1 MVEILK
7 ALSDENRMRIVNIL
21 LPGELCVCEIEYLLN
36 MTQTNVSRH
45 LKILKTAGIIER
57 NKQAQWI
64 HYHISES
71 FKEKNPDLVRYIQ
84 DNMDNIPACRADKEN
99 YSKYRESGCGCA
111 QIRKIMRGE

>member
-1 MVEILK
+1 MVDILK
-7 ALSDENRMRIVNIL
+7 ALSDENRIRIVNIL

-71 FKEKNPDLVRYIQ
+71 FKSKNSDLVQYIEKNVEAV
-84 DNMDNIPACRADKEN
+84 PACLTDKEN
-99 YSKYRESGCGCA
+99 FIKYRESGCGCA
-111 QIRKIMRGE
+111 QIRKIMRNE